1 MMKKRI
7 GIALLMVLLVSVSAY
22 ATGGDF
28 VIMTEEGEISFT
40 DETGHPFIDSQ
51 NRTMIPLRSVSSGL
65 GHEIQWDGENRTALI
80 DNGAIRIIVGER
92 TVQTPTGTITMDTTA
107 DIINGRIY
115 VPLRFV
121 GEALGYAV
129 AYEGPNQTNDG
140 KHRIGIAEKTET
152 DIAEAPQPREISF
165 EVHGEYK
172 GFQLPAHRALEDP
185 YFDPTLYAEDLE
197 FANKGVQIIF
207 FGYAPNPHEVFVVA
221 ADQPVPDSALIR
233 AGEVLASRFDWEKVE
248 PALDY
253 YRQRDS
259 WVEGNFM
266 LTLFPTNDE
275 NYYIE
280 THQNTDGF
288 SFRVYTKE
296 AAEDMVGSGAA
307 KYAE

>member
-1 MMKKRI
+1 MKKRI
-7 GIALLMVLLVSVSAY
+7 GIALLIVLLVSVSAY

-28 VIMTEEGEISFT
+28 VIMTEEGPIRFT
-40 DETGHPFIDSQ
+40 EESGYPFIDHQS
-51 NRTMIPLRSVSSGL
+51 RTMIPLRSVSSGL

-80 DNGAIRIIVGER
+80 DNGAIKIVVGER

-121 GEALGYAV
+121 GEALGYVV
-129 AYEGPNQTNDG
+129 AYEGPNQSNDG
-140 KHRIGIAEKTET
+140 KHRIGIAEKSET
-152 DIAEAPQPREISF
+152 DVEEIPQPREISF

-172 GFQLPAHRALEDP
+172 GFQLPAHRDLEAEE
-185 YFDPTLYAEDLE
+185 YTPTLYAEDIE
-197 FANKGVQIIF
+197 FADKGIQITY
-207 FGYAPNPHEVFVVA
+207 FGYAPNPQEVFVVYTKS
-221 ADQPVPDSALIR
+221 SATDATLIR
-233 AGEVLASRFDWEKVE
+233 AGEVLASRFGWEKVE

-253 YRQRDS
+253 YRQRGS

-266 LTLFPTNDE
+266 LTFFPTNEE

-280 THQNTDGF
+280 THQNEGF

-296 AAEDMVGSGAA
+296 AVEEMVAA
-307 KYAE
+307 GVGKYAE